1 MQRISVNN
9 FAVLAL
15 AVLVAALA
23 MFALA
28 GTASAAGG
36 FDKYGYNDTARIF
49 NGLADG
55 LDRNLDG
62 TYYGNTTYAKDKI
75 VMKWNAERD
84 RGNDENWSNPPYSAW
99 IDNEWNGKK
108 GGSGSVWHYKIAWV
122 GSCGADGTPLPDGGY
137 CIWGQFETLMDQGTD
152 AGAHY
157 WFAKATPNGYGSK

>member
-1 MQRISVNN
+1 MQKISMNN

-36 FDKYGYNDTARIF
+36 FDQYGYNDTARIF

-62 TYYGNTTYAKDKI
+62 TYYGNTTYATCLECGETVPD
-75 VMKWNAERD
+75 AEAPGED
-84 RGNDENWSNPPYSAW
+84 DPPVLCRCCKL
-99 IDNEWNGKK
+99 I
-108 GGSGSVWHYKIAWV
+108 
-122 GSCGADGTPLPDGGY
+122 
-137 CIWGQFETLMDQGTD
+137 D
-152 AGAHY
+152 AGKCVECEN
-157 WFAKATPNGYGSK
+157 AKSSQDRFQDRCVSCRLLEDR